1 MHTLFIPERNIE
13 MGSLSLGGF
22 SPRAVGLLALAVGLL
37 AGCASPPPAPPS
49 DIAPGDYASVQR
61 YGAAVIAHAM
71 EQYKIPGVS
80 IALVDD
86 QRVVW
91 SQGFGFAD
99 VAAQRPA
106 TADTLYRVG
115 SISKLFTDAAALQ
128 LVDQGKLQL
137 DAPVQ
142 PLLPGFAPRQVNV
155 QGTADPITPRM
166 LMTHHAGL
174 PRDVIKSFQ
183 TAAPPRFTDTTA
195 HFDDYLA
202 YQPGQVLSYSNVGLT
217 VLGSLV
223 ERISGTP
230 FEQQLRRTLLE
241 PMGMRHSAFSTAASE
256 SLDMSKSYQ
265 GHDLLPA
272 VPLRDVPAGGLNSS
286 VNDLSR
292 FVEMVFANGQ
302 SNGHQVLQ
310 PETLAAMLQPQ
321 NVAVPLDFDTQV
333 GLGWFLQMPP
343 KTRIPG
349 AGLVASHGG
358 ALDGYRSF
366 MGILPGHN
374 LGVVVLTNSTT
385 GTEASQDIA
394 EAVLRLALQ
403 AKTGVHAPNGN
414 AVPGQE
420 AQTGSPFV
428 DKPLAPEVIAQWVG
442 DYTTMLGHVHVESPD
457 GKSLQAKALGHTLA
471 LRARADGSLGLSYK
485 VLGLLPVNL
494 GRFGAMGLVRR
505 RVEGRE
511 VLLARNGLR
520 EALAGERIHAS
531 PLDANTRD
539 FVNQHLGRY
548 EPLDAGT
555 EKIELTSIQLLE
567 ENGLLIAELGNAHD
581 KQTLRVV
588 LKPVGN
594 HLAMALGVLA
604 DQGEVIEALPDDQ
617 GHVDVRASG
626 LTFRKVG
633 PSGG

>member
-1 MHTLFIPERNIE
+1 
-13 MGSLSLGGF
+13 MGSLKLGGF
-22 SPRAVGLLALAVGLL
+22 SPRAVCPLALAVGLL

-49 DIAPGDYASVQR
+49 NIAQGDYAAVQR
-61 YGAAVIAHAM
+61 YGGAKIAHVM

-115 SISKLFTDAAALQ
+115 SISKLLTDAAALQ

-137 DAPVQ
+137 DEPVQ
-142 PLLPGFAPRQVNV
+142 PLLPGFAPRLLNA
-155 QGTADPITPRM
+155 QGTAGSITPRM

-183 TAAPPRFTDTTA
+183 TATPPRFTDTTA
-195 HFDDYLA
+195 HFADYLA
-202 YQPGQVLSYSNVGLT
+202 YQPGQILSYSNIGLT

-223 ERISGTP
+223 ERVAGVP
-230 FEQQLRRTLLE
+230 FEQQMQRAVLT
-241 PMGMRHSAFSTAASE
+241 PMGMSHSAFATAVSE
-256 SLDMSKSYQ
+256 SAEMSKSYQ
-265 GHDLLPA
+265 GRDALPA

-292 FVEMVFANGQ
+292 FMEMVFANGQ
-302 SNGHQVLQ
+302 SNGHQILK
-310 PETLAAMLQPQ
+310 PETVAAMLQPQ
-321 NVAVPLDFDTQV
+321 NTAVPLDFDTQV
-333 GLGWFLQMPP
+333 GLGWFLQMPS

-349 AGLVASHGG
+349 AGLVAAHGG

-366 MGILPGHN
+366 MGILPDHK
-374 LGVVVLTNSTT
+374 LGVAVLTNSTT

-403 AKTGVHAPNGN
+403 AKTGVRAPEGD
-414 AVPGQE
+414 A
-420 AQTGSPFV
+420 AQTQQANAGSPFV
-428 DKPLAPEVIAQWVG
+428 DKALTPETIAQWVG
-442 DYTTMLGHVHVESPD
+442 DYTTQMGYLHVDSPD
-457 GKSLQAKALGHTLA
+457 GKTLQAQALGHTLA
-471 LRARADGSLGLSYK
+471 LRERSDGSLGLSYK
-485 VLGLLPVNL
+485 VLGLVPVNL
-494 GRFGAMGLVRR
+494 GRIGAMGLVRR
-505 RVEGRE
+505 NVDGRE
-511 VLLARNGLR
+511 VLVARNGQR
-520 EALAGERIHAS
+520 EALAGERIHAT
-531 PLDANTRD
+531 PLDADTRA

-548 EPLDAGT
+548 APLDAGT

-567 ENGLLIAELGNAHD
+567 ENGLLIAELGNAND

-594 HLAMALGVLA
+594 RMAMALGVLA
-604 DQGEVIEALPDDQ
+604 DQGEMIEALPDAQ

-626 LTFRKVG
+626 LTFRKLG
-633 PSGG
+633 QSGG